1 MRGSTDEE
9 EHCGAGGA
17 AQDRR
22 RRDDDPGG
30 PGGAERVPRGGVL
43 PGERALAPDLARGMM
58 LLLIV
63 LSNTAFHLW
72 AAQHGPSGW
81 HPVDGSWPD
90 RAVRFAMI
98 VGLDLRA
105 YPLFAF
111 LFGYGMMQLFL
122 RQRAHGTSER
132 TAVALLRRRSLWLIV
147 FGFAHAA
154 LLMAGDII
162 GSYGVASLL
171 LVWLFIRRGNR
182 VLLAA
187 AAVFAVLIAV
197 PAVQGVWSLAA
208 HSLEGVSGAGAEP
221 SYLAYAAQ
229 EEDPLAAAGT
239 RLVTWAFVTLAG
251 GLLSFGGFTMILL
264 GFWAARRR
272 ILEEPHRHLRLL
284 GWTAAV
290 GIPVGWL
297 GGLPS
302 ALVHAGLVEA
312 APGAIG
318 DGGPLPAVQD
328 ATGLACGLGYVALF
342 ALAAH
347 RLSRRGGVGRTG
359 PGRTV
364 TAVAALGKRSMSGYM
379 AHSLLFSPL
388 LAAWGLGLGAHL
400 NSASMAAFALAVWL
414 VTVVAAYA
422 LERTGRP
429 GPAEFLLRRLIYRRT
444 RPERR

>member
-9 EHCGAGGA
+9 EHGGAGGA
-17 AQDRR
+17 ARDRG
-22 RRDDDPGG
+22 RRDDG
-30 PGGAERVPRGGVL
+30 PGGAGRAPRGGVL

-132 TAVALLRRRSLWLIV
+132 TAVALLRRRSLWLVV

-162 GSYGVASLL
+162 GSYGVASLV
-171 LVWLFIRRGNR
+171 LVWLFIRRGDR
-182 VLLAA
+182 VLLAG
-187 AAVFAVLIAV
+187 AAVFALLIAV
-197 PAVQGVWSLAA
+197 PAAQAAWSLAA
-208 HSLEGVSGAGAEP
+208 HGLEGVGGAGAEP

-251 GLLSFGGFTMILL
+251 GLLSFGGFAMILL
-264 GFWAARRR
+264 GFWAA
-272 ILEEPHRHLRLL
+272 
-284 GWTAAV
+284 
-290 GIPVGWL
+290 
-297 GGLPS
+297 GLDR
-302 ALVHAGLVEA
+302 
-312 APGAIG
+312 G
-318 DGGPLPAVQD
+318 DGGPLPAVQA
-328 ATGLACGLGYVALF
+328 ATGLACGLGYVAGDVYKSP
-342 ALAAH
+342 AQG
-347 RLSRRGGVGRTG
+347 RSR
-359 PGRTV
+359 
-364 TAVAALGKRSMSGYM
+364 A
-379 AHSLLFSPL
+379 
-388 LAAWGLGLGAHL
+388 
-400 NSASMAAFALAVWL
+400 
-414 VTVVAAYA
+414 
-422 LERTGRP
+422 RP
-429 GPAEFLLRRLIYRRT
+429 GPRGPVPRRRWLRRASRPPGGRPHRPPGPRRPA
-444 RPERR
+444 RPG

>member
-9 EHCGAGGA
+9 EEHGGAGGA

-22 RRDDDPGG
+22 RQDGDG
-30 PGGAERVPRGGVL
+30 PGGAGRAPRGGVL

-81 HPVDGSWPD
+81 HPVDGSWLD

-111 LFGYGMMQLFL
+111 LFGYGMTQLFL

-132 TAVALLRRRSLWLIV
+132 TAVALLRRRSLWLVV

-162 GSYGVASLL
+162 GSYGVASLV
-171 LVWLFIRRGNR
+171 LVWLFIRRGDR
-182 VLLAA
+182 VLLAG
-187 AAVFAVLIAV
+187 AAVFALLIAV
-197 PAVQGVWSLAA
+197 PAAQAAWSLAA
-208 HSLEGVSGAGAEP
+208 HGLEGVGGAGAEP

-251 GLLSFGGFTMILL
+251 GLLSFGGFAMILL

-272 ILEEPHRHLRLL
+272 VLEEPHRHLRLL
-284 GWTAAV
+284 SWTAAV

-302 ALVHAGLVEA
+302 ALVHTGLVGA
-312 APGAIG
+312 APGALG
-318 DGGPLPAVQD
+318 DGGPLPAVQA

-359 PGRTV
+359 AGRAV
-364 TAVAALGKRSMSGYM
+364 TAVAALGRRSMSGYM

-422 LERTGRP
+422 LERAGRP
-429 GPAEFLLRRLIYRRT
+429 GPAEYLLRRLIYRRT
-444 RPERR
+444 RPGRR